1 MQLHVLSDLHLEF
14 APVSV
19 PRPKADGVVLAGD
32 IATGEDGILWI
43 RRIFPE
49 VPVLY
54 VLGNHEFYGQALPTL
69 TENLKKE
76 CAGTNIHLLENDVF
90 EFGDV
95 VFLGA
100 TLWTDF
106 ELDANH
112 VLAETLAAV
121 DMADFKQIRFS
132 RTYRKFLPSDSR
144 QLHQESLRWLSD
156 ALNKYRGKKIV
167 VVTHHA
173 PSARSIDKK
182 FVGNPLNPAF
192 ASRLDQFIEQRDIAL
207 WIHGH
212 IHHCSNY
219 QIGRTRI
226 VANTRGY
233 PGEDTG
239 GFNPSLVV
247 EV

>member
-19 PRPKADGVVLAGD
+19 PRPKADVVVLAGD
-32 IATGEDGILWI
+32 IATGEDGIHWI
-43 RRIFPE
+43 RRTFPE

-156 ALNKYRGKKIV
+156 ALDKYRGKKIV

-173 PSARSIDKK
+173 PRDRKSTRLNSSHVEISYAVFCLKKKTKTRTHGPRLRRSPPAS
-182 FVGNPLNPAF
+182 PLRHSV
-192 ASRLDQFIEQRDIAL
+192 SRPGSFT
-207 WIHGH
+207 
-212 IHHCSNY
+212 CS
-219 QIGRTRI
+219 R
-226 VANTRGY
+226 RGAAAM
-233 PGEDTG
+233 EK
-239 GFNPSLVV
+239 
-247 EV
+247 